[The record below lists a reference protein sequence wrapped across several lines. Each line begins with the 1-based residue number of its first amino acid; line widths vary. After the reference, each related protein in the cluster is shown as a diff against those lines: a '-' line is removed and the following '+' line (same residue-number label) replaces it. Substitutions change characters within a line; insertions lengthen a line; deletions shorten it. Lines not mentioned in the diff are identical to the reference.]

1 MFAGSCFL
9 INYLRSRGKNLPNNA
24 VSMCVET
31 SLSLFKLFAEY
42 LLKINAGFVPRAIQ
56 SNISR
61 SNLCCLGICQN
72 TAALMDEM
80 HLPGV
85 CF

>member
-1 MFAGSCFL
+1 MFAGSYFL

-42 LLKINAGFVPRAIQ
+42 LLKINAEFFPRAIQ
-56 SNISR
+56 SDISR
-61 SNLCCLGICQN
+61 V
-72 TAALMDEM
+72 TFAALAFAKI
-80 HLPGV
+80 LQL
-85 CF
+85 